1 MFFNPVRASS
11 GLNSSKTDD
20 KLGGPLRCRQRML
33 KIGII
38 FVFVFALAFSHSTA
52 SSGPAVKAPEA
63 APDTLIILQR
73 GACEQRCAVYRIVIF
88 ADGTV
93 VYEGRHF
100 VRKSGLMKAGVSQEV
115 LYKLIG
121 DLEAGGFFQL
131 EDNYGYGNK
140 DHCDSIDSDG
150 PAAILSVSNRG
161 RSKTVLHNHRCVGSA
176 AHRLTELEDEV
187 DRAVGSAQW
196 IK

>member
-1 MFFNPVRASS
+1 MFFNAVRSGS
-11 GLNSSKTDD
+11 GLNSSKTDG

-38 FVFVFALAFSHSTA
+38 FVFALAFSPSTA
-52 SSGPAVKAPEA
+52 SSGQAVKATES
-63 APDTLIILQR
+63 APDTLIVLQR

-100 VRKSGLMKAGVSQEV
+100 VRKSGLMKTGVSQEV
-115 LYKLIG
+115 LSKLIS

-176 AHRLTELEDEV
+176 PHRLTELEDEV
-187 DRAVGSAQW
+187 DRAVGTAQW